1 VNEGLL
7 ARCSGTYFLTLILYF
22 TKINFLIKEFKSMH
36 IKVNHKMVEIFSGAR
51 VQDVLRKYSA
61 RTWKQVQQGSLTVCD
76 GHGHE
81 VGLEGELGDGDR
93 LVVKRAAGKETR
105 S

>member
-1 VNEGLL
+1 
-7 ARCSGTYFLTLILYF
+7 
-22 TKINFLIKEFKSMH
+22 MH
-36 IKVNHKMVEIFSGAR
+36 IKVNRMTVEIFSGAR
-51 VQDVLRKYSA
+51 VKDVLRKYSA
-61 RTWKQVQQGSLTVCD
+61 ITWKQVQAGSKAVFD

-93 LVVKRAAGKETR
+93 LVVRRAAQMETR

>member
-1 VNEGLL
+1 M
-7 ARCSGTYFLTLILYF
+7 
-22 TKINFLIKEFKSMH
+22 K
-36 IKVNHKMVEIFSGAR
+36 IKVNHKTVEIFSGAR
-51 VQDVLRKYSA
+51 VKDVLRKYSA
-61 RTWKQVQQGSLTVCD
+61 ITWTQVQKGSKAVCD

-93 LVVKRAAGKETR
+93 LVVKRAARTETR